1 MSNVYHII
9 LSCFI
14 CDLTFGMDCS
24 FQKQFWGFHSFFS
37 CRFASLRALRKWLP
51 NGMPCFKKGLCTHKA
66 LLSHCC
72 SLLTSSQAEL
82 KENIRLIYENGWLA
96 FLPPKSISVPV
107 KNPILTW
114 FMYIY
119 ILMNY
124 FKHLHYFPNNVPK
137 CDTFHLDLNCYST
150 DNFNTWIY

>member
-1 MSNVYHII
+1 MFII
-9 LSCFI
+9 SFCPVLFVIWHLGWTVLFKNS
-14 CDLTFGMDCS
+14 FGD
-24 FQKQFWGFHSFFS
+24 FTLFFL